1 MSEITTDSIK
11 KDEAD
16 IAHYQRSLMYMSG
29 DVPIQVLSLPKTIE
43 EILIAEGCI
52 RVYDLFSRDIKGIKG
67 IGDKRYDLIT
77 AILNESFSV
86 CI

>member
-1 MSEITTDSIK
+1 MSEISNNSVTDG
-11 KDEAD
+11 EAD

-29 DVPIQVLSLPKTIE
+29 DVPIEVLSLPETIE
-43 EILIAEGCI
+43 KILIAEGCL

-67 IGDKRYDLIT
+67 IGDKRYNLIT